1 MRKVL
6 PTRLPRGGRRSR
18 RLFLLVLLPLLVSAG
33 AVEQPAFSRTRALPY
48 QDSSLPPATRADDL
62 LGRMTLAEKVGQL
75 AQVSVS
81 QLRTDADLERV
92 FAEEGVGSIL
102 SGGGE
107 LPGTANN
114 PRAWATGI
122 NRIQKA
128 AVDRSR
134 LRIPILYGADAPH
147 GLSPLLGAVIFP
159 QQIGMGAT
167 RDPRLVRQVAAV
179 TSRGAKALGIRW
191 IFGPIA
197 DVSRD
202 LRWGRYYE
210 TYSEDPKLASSLV
223 AATVRGLQGNNSK
236 QLLVAATAKHFIG
249 YSQPQ
254 GGRDRFPVR
263 LSSATLNKWFVP
275 PFRAAVDAGA
285 AAVMTQHSAV
295 NGTPVVASH
304 ALSTDLLRSKMH
316 FGGVLISDWGDV
328 AGLYCPGGIP
338 PNPKFTCV
346 ASSPKDA
353 VGRAVNAGID
363 VTMIPYDSA
372 QFTSALKDLVQ
383 SGAVSQK
390 RLGEAVRRV
399 LTLKFRLGLFEHPYV
414 AAAGASAGAVAASDR
429 KLARKAVGESLTLL
443 KNSRRVLPLKKR
455 GGSILVVGPAA
466 ANVSWQMGGWTIG
479 WQAAGGHRSSGYSR
493 RNRGSQRAHRKLAQP
508 SRRAREGREG
518 ARNSRRDRREGLRR
532 VVRRQPERGACA
544 QPGAPGQSGR
554 GQRQAGRAGAR
565 GWATADDQRPRQ
577 EGRRA
582 SDGLPSRQRG
592 RARRRRRSFR
602 PVVAAREAAGQ
613 LAGVDKRRADGEG
626 NTPRGRQACEAALRL
641 RNWAQL
647 QITSLELG
655 RTAASPGAR
664 CVQVATLRRR
674 GF

>member
-1 MRKVL
+1 
-6 PTRLPRGGRRSR
+6 
-18 RLFLLVLLPLLVSAG
+18 LLVSAG

-285 AAVMTQHSAV
+285 ATVMTQHSAV

-479 WQAAGGHRSSGYSR
+479 WQGLPAGAKPPAVTVLQGI
-493 RNRGSQRAHRKLAQP
+493 
-508 SRRAREGREG
+508 REEIG
-518 ARNSRRDRREGLRR
+518 ARNVRTANWHNQADVRAKAEKARAI
-532 VVRRQPERGACA
+532 VVAIGEKAYAEWYGDNPSGAL
-544 QPGAPGQSGR
+544 APNQVRLVKAAEASGKPVVLVLV
-554 GQRQAGRAGAR
+554 AGRPLMISGLVKKAGALLMAYLP
-565 GWATADDQRPRQ
+565 GSEGGHGVADVLF
-577 EGRRA
+577 GRL
-582 SDGLPSRQRG
+582 S
-592 RARRRRRSFR
+592 
-602 PVVAAREAAGQ
+602 
-613 LAGVDKRRADGEG
+613 
-626 NTPRGRQACEAALRL
+626 PRGRLPVSWPASIKDVPMVKGIRL
-641 RNWAQL
+641 EDGKRAKPL
-647 QITSLELG
+647 FAYGTGLS
-655 RTAASPGAR
+655 
-664 CVQVATLRRR
+664 
-674 GF
+674 FK

>member
-1 MRKVL
+1 
-6 PTRLPRGGRRSR
+6 
-18 RLFLLVLLPLLVSAG
+18 LLVSAG

-479 WQAAGGHRSSGYSR
+479 WQGLPAGAKPPAVTVLQGI
-493 RNRGSQRAHRKLAQP
+493 
-508 SRRAREGREG
+508 REEIG
-518 ARNSRRDRREGLRR
+518 ARNVRTANWHNQADVRAKAEKARAI
-532 VVRRQPERGACA
+532 VVAIGEKAYAEWYGDNPSGAL
-544 QPGAPGQSGR
+544 APNQVRLVKAAEASGKPVVLVLV
-554 GQRQAGRAGAR
+554 AGRPLMISGLVKKAGALLMAYLP
-565 GWATADDQRPRQ
+565 GSEGGHGVADVLF
-577 EGRRA
+577 GRL
-582 SDGLPSRQRG
+582 S
-592 RARRRRRSFR
+592 
-602 PVVAAREAAGQ
+602 
-613 LAGVDKRRADGEG
+613 
-626 NTPRGRQACEAALRL
+626 PRGRLPVSWPASIKDVPMVKGIRL
-641 RNWAQL
+641 EDGKRAKPL
-647 QITSLELG
+647 FAYGTGLS
-655 RTAASPGAR
+655 
-664 CVQVATLRRR
+664 
-674 GF
+674 FK